1 MTAPLITVDDVAVHF
16 PVEGGGLRR
25 QVLGTVKA
33 LDGIT
38 FTIKRGETLGL
49 VGESGCGKSTVGR
62 VIMNLLAPSEGR
74 VSFDGKDLTR
84 LKSRQRRELR
94 KRMQMVY
101 QDPYASLNPRMTV
114 GQIVGDPLAIHG
126 LYRGRK
132 KLERIQYLLDIVG
145 LGADCIDRY
154 PHQFSGGQ
162 RQRVGIARALAVDPE
177 FIVLDESIAAL
188 DVSIQAQII
197 NLLQKLQ
204 AELGLTYLFISHDL
218 SVVRHISDRVAVM
231 YLGKIVEIGSSEQI
245 YQNPMHPY
253 TQALLAS
260 VPVPD
265 PVLAVARGAAPLKGE
280 LPSRLNPP
288 QGCRFSDRCPKATS
302 LCREQEPFTTVREPG
317 HMLACHH
324 A

>member
-74 VSFDGKDLTR
+74 VSFDGEDLTR

-132 KLERIQYLLDIVG
+132 KFERIQYLLDIVG

-162 RQRVGIARALAVDPE
+162 RQRVALARLFRQQPLL
-177 FIVLDESIAAL
+177 VLADEPLSAL
-188 DVSIQAQII
+188 
-197 NLLQKLQ
+197 
-204 AELGLTYLFISHDL
+204 
-218 SVVRHISDRVAVM
+218 
-231 YLGKIVEIGSSEQI
+231 
-245 YQNPMHPY
+245 
-253 TQALLAS
+253 
-260 VPVPD
+260 D
-265 PVLAVARGAAPLKGE
+265 PVLAEAVMNGLLNQAGCLVSLHRPDLVHRFDRVIGLRQG
-280 LPSRLNPP
+280 RLVLDASIADVT
-288 QGCRFSDRCPKATS
+288 SDAITCLYQS
-302 LCREQEPFTTVREPG
+302 V
-317 HMLACHH
+317 
-324 A
+324 

>member
-1 MTAPLITVDDVAVHF
+1 MTTPLITVDDVAVHF

-25 QVLGTVKA
+25 QQLGTVKA

-74 VSFDGKDLTR
+74 VSFDGEDLTR
-84 LKSRQRRELR
+84 LRPPERRELR

-132 KLERIQYLLDIVG
+132 KIERIQYLLDIVG
-145 LGADCIDRY
+145 LGSDCIDRY

-245 YQNPMHPY
+245 YQNPLHPY

-265 PVLAVARGAAPLKGE
+265 PVLAARAAAPLKGE

-288 QGCRFSDRCPKATS
+288 QGCRFSDRCTKATS
-302 LCREQEPFTTVREPG
+302 LCREQEPFTTVREAR
-317 HMLACHH
+317 HMVACHH